1 MNIKLSLQRHCIETE
16 IKKQYDKAV
25 SDYFKAGK
33 TDGPA
38 TELEDRID
46 MLHQA
51 IENFDFRHLRNQYR
65 DLRGQSDAEV
75 TLCRGASDQLRLFI
89 NGETIDAKN

>member
-1 MNIKLSLQRHCIETE
+1 MNIKLSLQHHCIETE
-16 IKKQYDKAV
+16 IKKQYNKAV

-33 TDGPA
+33 TDEPA
-38 TELEDRID
+38 AELEDRID

-51 IENFDFRHLRNQYR
+51 IEGFDFRHLRNQYR
-65 DLRGQSDAEV
+65 DLRGDTDAEV
-75 TLCRGASDQLRLFI
+75 TLSRSASNQLRLHI